1 MESIKRKVPSH
12 LDTSYANLTHF
23 LTKTNAVCMYD
34 KSGIPLKSWRAV
46 TWNVTNRDLMIS
58 APLIISFFFN
68 HETDDWINCQV
79 QIVPGDGWFGQPK
92 YNIKIFLQQIPLL
105 KECGTQISVLRGIGL
120 LRSICPPC
128 DFNFYQ
134 FYLFVFFFF
143 WGGEGCLFWFVFFLL
158 HKSSNKNCSF

>member
-1 MESIKRKVPSH
+1 
-12 LDTSYANLTHF
+12 
-23 LTKTNAVCMYD
+23 MYD

-79 QIVPGDGWFGQPK
+79 QIVPEDGWFGQPK

-143 WGGEGCLFWFVFFLL
+143 GGGGRVVCFGLFFFCYISLVIKIVL
-158 HKSSNKNCSF
+158 FRPAKIYKKQNARYGYKRSRYGDKQFNAN